1 VSHAKERKEPICL
14 NCNAVVYGRYCHV
27 CGQENIETK
36 ENFWQV
42 AQHFLYD
49 ITHFDGKFFS
59 TLKYLLF
66 RPGFLSI
73 EYNRGRRTSYLN
85 PIKMYVFTSALFFVL
100 LNTVFHEDAPTAK
113 STTNRKAFVYEPGAD
128 SIAIINNDTL
138 TKPASD
144 SIKYKSVA
152 AYRKAQ
158 QQLPD
163 AEKDSWIEQVIEE
176 RRIQRLEKYNWNTKQ
191 ADDAFW
197 KDLSNGISKMMFV
210 LLPLIA
216 LLFKLFYRRHN
227 YYYVQHLIFNV
238 HLFIGYYIILIIIN
252 TLITIA
258 AIDKMLAWVDAVAVI
273 PIVYLIYYGYK
284 SMRNFY
290 GQSRR
295 KTLLKYFLIGS
306 AAFFLFLL
314 VWLAFAA
321 IYFING

>member
-1 VSHAKERKEPICL
+1 MSHAKERQEPICL

-27 CGQENIETK
+27 CGQENTEIKET
-36 ENFWQV
+36 FWQV

-73 EYNRGRRTSYLN
+73 EYNRGRRMSYLN
-85 PIKMYVFTSALFFVL
+85 PIKMYVFTSAFFFIL
-100 LNTVFHEDAPTAK
+100 LNTIFHEDASEK
-113 STTNRKAFVYEPGAD
+113 KVSTNKKAFVYESGTD
-128 SIAIINNDTL
+128 SITFINNDTAAR
-138 TKPASD
+138 TTD
-144 SIKYKSVA
+144 SIKYKSIA
-152 AYRKAQ
+152 AYRAAQ
-158 QQLPD
+158 LKLPE
-163 AEKDSWIEQVIEE
+163 AKRDSWIEQVIEE
-176 RRIQRLEKYNWNTKQ
+176 RRIQRLEKYNWDVKR

-238 HLFIGYYIILIIIN
+238 HLFIGYYIILIFIN
-252 TLITIA
+252 ALIAIA
-258 AIDKMLAWVDAVAVI
+258 DINKTLAWVDAIAVI
-273 PIVYLIYYGYK
+273 PILYLVYYGYK

-295 KTLLKYFLIGS
+295 KTLLKYFLIAS

-321 IYFING
+321 IYFIKG